1 VFAEP
6 AGAAAVAGLRAA
18 VASGVVPAD
27 ATVLAVI
34 TGNGL
39 KDIRAAMSAAGA
51 PHDVR
56 PDLTAV
62 ADIVER

>member
-1 VFAEP
+1 VA
-6 AGAAAVAGLRAA
+6 AGL
-18 VASGVVPAD
+18 VSAD
-27 ATVLAVI
+27 STALAVI

-39 KDIRAAMSAAGA
+39 KDIRAAMSAAGQ

-56 PDLTAV
+56 PDIAAV